1 MALSRNSYPDIQY
14 VPTVVQLKSVPGPRA
29 GTNNGNPF
37 TPDIS
42 DPLTIENKG
51 KMPFYP
57 TEGVINA
64 FSPSPSNFPAQQF
77 LDIRWFYPQDLPSKR
92 QYPPY
97 NTLELEG
104 IVFASAAATTSFFG
118 KYTFV
123 WDYVGGIDASH
134 FTRPDMETYAGITDY
149 FDVAT
154 SYGEFLY
161 ANTGN
166 NTGWSYYRV
175 FMPAYTNGFLQVNF
189 KYTFI

>member
-14 VPTVVQLKSVPGPRA
+14 VPTVVQLQAQSGPPL
-29 GTNNGNPF
+29 GINEGNPF

-42 DPLTIENKG
+42 TPFTIDNKG

-57 TEGVINA
+57 TEGLINA
-64 FSPSPSNFPAQQF
+64 FSPSPDNSPAVQY

-104 IVFASAAATTSFFG
+104 IVFQAANASSQFFG

-134 FTRPDMETYAGITDY
+134 FTRPDIEVYAGSVAY

-161 ANTGN
+161 TNTGN
-166 NTGWSYYRV
+166 NEGWSYYRV
-175 FMPAYTNGFLQVNF
+175 FMQANTNGFLQVNF